1 MKTSTTGRSRP
12 QPRRLQVESLEN
24 RELMAG
30 NVSVSM
36 SNGNLFITGDA
47 NPNHVQVRQTSPGVY
62 SISGVM
68 LGGTATKINGYSGVT
83 ARGITGN
90 VSVALGGGSD
100 QLDFGTGDGRQI
112 NVPGTLTID
121 MGTGNDWTYVRDVKT
136 GGNLT
141 TYTGTGQ
148 DRTHIVN
155 ADVGN
160 NLFVLDPNA
169 VNSGDSD
176 LTTVLTSRARGQLQF
191 ISRGGND
198 SVEIQSCAA
207 DSVYADLGAG
217 NDFFKMLYTK
227 PRAHSVYGGSGTDTF
242 FVPDYLGTR
251 FNNQWGFESVRR

>member
-1 MKTSTTGRSRP
+1 MNKTSTA
-12 QPRRLQVESLEN
+12 RRLQVETLEN

-30 NVSVSM
+30 NVNVSM

-47 NPNHVQVRQTSPGVY
+47 NPNHVQVRQSSPGVY

-68 LGGTATKINGYSGVT
+68 LGGSATKINGYNGVT
-83 ARGITGN
+83 ASGVTGN
-90 VSVALGGGSD
+90 VSVSLGGGSD
-100 QLDFGTGDGRQI
+100 QLDFGTGDARQI

-141 TYTGTGQ
+141 VYTGTGQ
-148 DRTHIVN
+148 DRTHINN
-155 ADVGN
+155 ANVGN
-160 NLFVLDPNA
+160 NLFVLDPSA

-176 LTTVLTSRARGQLQF
+176 LTTVLTSRVKGQMQF
-191 ISRGGND
+191 MSRGGAD
-198 SVEIQSCAA
+198 SVEIQSSTC

-227 PRAHSVYGGSGTDTF
+227 PRAHTVIGGTGNDTF

-251 FNNQWGFESVRR
+251 FNNQSGFETVRR